1 MRVSLREE
9 HGAIVPRVEEMRNKK
24 EERRKLFVE
33 VVEKLQ
39 KVSSEIFGSTE
50 GVIMDGTD
58 LSMKKLDGLEKR
70 LLELENN
77 KVFYFFLLIW
87 YIEVERML
95 VV

>member
-9 HGAIVPRVEEMRNKK
+9 YEAIVQRVEEMRNKK

-50 GVIMDGTD
+50 GMNVDGTD
-58 LSMKKLDGLEKR
+58 LSMKKLDGFNKR
-70 LLELENN
+70 LLELEND
-77 KVFYFFLLIW
+77 KVFFFFVLI
-87 YIEVERML
+87 R
-95 VV
+95 

>member
-33 VVEKLQ
+33 VVGKLQ

-58 LSMKKLDGLEKR
+58 LSMKKLDALDKR

-77 KVFYFFLLIW
+77 KVFYFYFLFFRVDSV
-87 YIEVERML
+87 YRS
-95 VV
+95 